1 EAPLEFFYRLN
12 RVADKAG
19 INFRKSSKERER
31 HFKVFMK
38 KLLDSLLRSTLQGQR
53 LHSLEDLE
61 IVLKQYE
68 EMHQD
73 DDYETP
79 PPRRESRPD
88 YMSAGKFRPKR
99 PAKAYVA
106 QSKVESSSEDE
117 KEVHFQE
124 TTEEIPDQGVETGS
138 SESQPPEDWSQ
149 VYRAME
155 NAGWKPPPREF
166 RPNDSSPRFGKPP
179 DTSRFC

>member
-1 EAPLEFFYRLN
+1 
-12 RVADKAG
+12 
-19 INFRKSSKERER
+19 
-31 HFKVFMK
+31 MK
-38 KLLDSLLRSTLQGQR
+38 KLLDSSLRSTLQGQR

-61 IVLKQYE
+61 FVLKQYE

-79 PPRRESRPD
+79 PPRRKSRPD

-106 QSKVESSSEDE
+106 QNKADSSSEDE
-117 KEVHFQE
+117 KQMHFQE
-124 TTEEIPDQGVETGS
+124 ATEEIPDQEVETVS
-138 SESQPPEDWSQ
+138 SESQLPEDWSQ

-155 NAGWKPPPREF
+155 NAG
-166 RPNDSSPRFGKPP
+166 
-179 DTSRFC
+179 